1 MGSWK
6 DDGCCP
12 GELLSLMLYQN
23 SETSSS
29 GKSAVQVEFNCFKN
43 FRCWY
48 SKNIW
53 LKAERI
59 RLTNTERLGPKC
71 SYESAWKRM
80 YILGTHECNFF
91 YLKTFVVAK
100 VGSNLWTKCTAG
112 KAAGRGSLTV
122 STSAPASKSAAKC
135 RTSPTSAATRSRS
148 ERVGRLRPNLSQ
160 ATWSNQSNQSN
171 ANCEV
176 QCFNTFWYRWYASIF
191 QLSSK

>member
-1 MGSWK
+1 MKRWW
-6 DDGCCP
+6 
-12 GELLSLMLYQN
+12 LLSRRTIEFDALPKLWDLIKWKVCGSSWVQLFQKLPML
-23 SETSSS
+23 
-29 GKSAVQVEFNCFKN
+29 VFKEYLTESWTHQAYKHRKIRPEM
-43 FRCWY
+43 FIWVRLE
-48 SKNIW
+48 KNV
-53 LKAERI
+53 
-59 RLTNTERLGPKC
+59 
-71 SYESAWKRM
+71 